1 MSEEK
6 TTKRMVIVGDK
17 TVVVFGVPEHV
28 TDDEVRTF
36 ALMKLHLLYKKSLS
50 AKGKAS

>member
-6 TTKRMVIVGDK
+6 TTKRTVIVGDK
-17 TVVVFGVPEHV
+17 TVTVFGVPEHI
-28 TDDEVRTF
+28 TDDQLRTF
-36 ALMKLHLLYKKSLS
+36 ALMKLTLLYKKSLS